1 MMNDQ
6 IDEII
11 ELLES
16 LKNRYQK
23 KIRINDIMGLSLIM
37 FIYCIIN
44 IIK

>member
-23 KIRINDIMGLSLIM
+23 KIRINEI
-37 FIYCIIN
+37 
-44 IIK
+44 